1 MEPTQQQSAI
11 EKAIFAYEDAFNS
24 ADIPRSAL
32 SFISEG
38 VLMPNNGPVAKG
50 TDQITAS
57 FEFLLSAFQINIR
70 YTIDEIIVSGEYAY
84 VRTNSVVKT
93 SVKASGERIL
103 LDNKELFI
111 LYNSGEKWKISHYIF
126 NNTKTN
132 K

>member
-1 MEPTQQQSAI
+1 
-11 EKAIFAYEDAFNS
+11 
-24 ADIPRSAL
+24 
-32 SFISEG
+32 
-38 VLMPNNGPVAKG
+38 MPNNGPVAKG
-50 TDQITAS
+50 KDQITAS

-93 SVKASGERIL
+93 LVKASGERIL
-103 LDNKELFI
+103 LENKELFI